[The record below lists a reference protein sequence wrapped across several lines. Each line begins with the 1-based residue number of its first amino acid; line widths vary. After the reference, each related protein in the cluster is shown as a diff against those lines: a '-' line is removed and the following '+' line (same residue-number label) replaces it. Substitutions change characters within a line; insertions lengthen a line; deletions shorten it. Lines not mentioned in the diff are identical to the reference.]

1 MDSPRPSIAA
11 IIEWI
16 FSKLSNKETLNSIM
30 NNEEIDFFSLLA
42 KGSYEQIS
50 LILDQ
55 IEQNEEL
62 LFTLRQIEFTVRYTS
77 LKYNDDDNKI
87 QPGIFER
94 LNKLLLSNQDGS
106 EPVAEITGTTLLD
119 VMLMMTENNMKD
131 IMSDEQIKNIQPSS
145 INTKFFD
152 FGNYKLIAYLK
163 TNIEEFSTNLLNK
176 LETDGA
182 SQTKIQLVKKILK
195 FADEFNEGKLS
206 DSELKIIENNQITL
220 NKINPDTFK
229 NSLNFDILFLA
240 LSTQNYRLAKE
251 LIEAGYKFYE
261 DNEFG
266 VNKISLI
273 TLGNIAN
280 EEKFLEI
287 VKIAHEKEIFS
298 LKQPISGTNDYPL
311 DLIINNYLDPDSYFI
326 DLAGGT
332 LYKFKKPE
340 NVKIESI
347 NTDRISI
354 AISHGNSFWSTGIF
368 SATHF
373 LQKQNPDIDFYLVTP
388 QVIDQLG
395 IDVFSTFDG
404 WINPGAGD
412 SYPKDK
418 KEFSKADWKP
428 EIDTEYIYQNV
439 LGNATI
445 YGLPTLGMCAGAQ
458 NLVLHHGGYIK
469 PITGYSYGQHDI
481 TLQKNSPL
489 SYLTLNHEE
498 REEFHKIGHMPTIKF
513 KGDTAHHFVAVN
525 SKLPV
530 GFSLGAV
537 SEHNEAMGY
546 CDASGIHCATQFHPE
561 NKANALN
568 AQTNMMDRQIQ
579 LLNGFI
585 ELARMNH
592 NCKNDNGICPT
603 EFMANVNADLDLY
616 YGICPLIGH
625 EKALI
630 EEMTC

>member
-1 MDSPRPSIAA
+1 MLLIDFSSTNITSN
-11 IIEWI
+11 IEWM
-16 FSKLSNKETLNSIM
+16 FSKLLNNETLNDII
-30 NNEEIDFFSLLA
+30 NNEEIEFFSLLA

-50 LILDQ
+50 LILDL

-62 LFTLRQIEFTVRYTS
+62 LFTLRQIESIVKYTS
-77 LKYNDDDNKI
+77 LKYNDNDNKI
-87 QPGIFER
+87 QSETFER
-94 LNKLLLSNQDGS
+94 LNKLFLSNQDNS
-106 EPVAEITGTTLLD
+106 QPIVEITGTTLLD

-131 IMSDEQIKNIQPSS
+131 IMSDEQIKTIQPSN

-163 TNIEEFSTNLLNK
+163 ANIKEFSTNLLNK

-220 NKINPDTFK
+220 DEINPNAFK

-240 LSTQNYRLAKE
+240 LSTKNYKLAKE
-251 LIEAGYKFYE
+251 LIKAGYKFYE

-273 TLGNIAN
+273 TLGNITN

-298 LKQPISGTNDYPL
+298 LKQPIPGTNDYPL

-332 LYKFKKPE
+332 LYRFKKPE

-354 AISHGNSFWSTGIF
+354 AISHGDSFWSTGIF
-368 SATHF
+368 SATHY

-418 KEFSKADWKP
+418 EEFSKIDWEPK
-428 EIDTEYIYQNV
+428 IDTEYIYQNV

-445 YGLPTLGMCAGAQ
+445 YGLPTLGMWQ
-458 NLVLHHGGYIK
+458 V
-469 PITGYSYGQHDI
+469 
-481 TLQKNSPL
+481 
-489 SYLTLNHEE
+489 
-498 REEFHKIGHMPTIKF
+498 HKT
-513 KGDTAHHFVAVN
+513 
-525 SKLPV
+525 
-530 GFSLGAV
+530 
-537 SEHNEAMGY
+537 
-546 CDASGIHCATQFHPE
+546 
-561 NKANALN
+561 
-568 AQTNMMDRQIQ
+568 
-579 LLNGFI
+579 
-585 ELARMNH
+585 
-592 NCKNDNGICPT
+592 
-603 EFMANVNADLDLY
+603 
-616 YGICPLIGH
+616 
-625 EKALI
+625 
-630 EEMTC
+630 